1 MMQIQPLT
9 LGDEEGA
16 QQSGRDRMSTGPKD
30 ALGVG
35 MRLEEIKLDKIKLRP
50 AMYKEKQSVELQKGI
65 ATQKGGEGRGSRTS
79 RHPPLDAQNFCQVP
93 LASL

>member
-1 MMQIQPLT
+1 
-9 LGDEEGA
+9 
-16 QQSGRDRMSTGPKD
+16 MSTGPKD

-35 MRLEEIKLDKIKLRP
+35 MRLEEIKLHKIKLRP